1 MTPPPILSVRNLV
14 KLFPAGRSGI
24 FSKQDRFV
32 HALDGVSFDLERGG
46 VLALAGES
54 GCGKSTLALPL
65 MGLECPPSGQIFFD
79 GKEVSH
85 LQGAGLKALRRQIQ
99 MVFQDPYESLNPLMT
114 VRQIV
119 AEPLGVHGL
128 ARSPAEREARL
139 RQALEESGLKPA
151 EIYLD
156 RLPHELSG
164 GQRQRV
170 VIAAA
175 LVLEPRLLL
184 ADEPVSML
192 DVSIRAEILNLL
204 IELRQRRGISV
215 LFITHDLATAAY
227 LAERVAVMYL
237 GRIVE
242 IGPIHQVLEN
252 PQHPYTKALLSVI
265 PIPNPRQRR
274 ERIILKGAPPNPIDV
289 PSGCRFH
296 PRCPVAFERCKLV
309 DPQLTAVTPE
319 HQAACLLIPSSIG
332 DASEKP

>member
-1 MTPPPILSVRNLV
+1 MAEFPFLRVQDLRKV
-14 KLFPAGRSGI
+14 FPAGRTGLWG
-24 FSKQDRFV
+24 KKDRFV
-32 HALDGVSFDLERGG
+32 HALDGVSFNLEKGD
-46 VLALAGES
+46 VLALVGES
-54 GCGKSTLALPL
+54 GCGKSTLALTL
-65 MGLECPPSGQIFFD
+65 MGLEHPSSGQILME
-79 GKEVSH
+79 GKDITH
-85 LQGAGLKALRRQIQ
+85 LNTADLKELRRNIQ

-119 AEPLGVHGL
+119 AEPLGVHNL
-128 ARSPAEREARL
+128 ARSRMEREQKVC
-139 RQALEESGLKPA
+139 QALEDAGLKPA
-151 EIYLD
+151 EIFLD

-175 LVLEPRLLL
+175 LVLEPRILL

-215 LFITHDLATAAY
+215 LFITHDMATAAY

-242 IGPIHQVLEN
+242 IGPIHEVLAH
-252 PQHPYTKALLSVI
+252 PAHPYTKALLSVI
-265 PIPNPRQRR
+265 PIPNPRARR
-274 ERIILKGAPPNPIDV
+274 ERVILQGAPPNPIDI

-296 PRCPVAFERCKLV
+296 PRCPVAIERCSQV
-309 DPQLTAVTPE
+309 DPRLEVVSGE
-319 HQAACLLIPSSIG
+319 HQAACILLKSLF
-332 DASEKP
+332 